1 MSDNMKLTPLK
12 FLPDIMDMPWG
23 TVEYRIADLG
33 FVDSMAS
40 EGSLKGNTLS
50 DIMQTYL
57 EQVVGETSFEWY
69 GTQFPVLVKRLHV
82 KGRTSLHVNPDDESA
97 EQRYDAFGKTALWYV
112 ESAGPKAKLF
122 LGFKRPVTAE
132 QFYMACQDGSVDK
145 LLNVVHPEPGDS
157 YLITPGL
164 VHAAQDVILTE
175 IAESSELWFRLH
187 DWDREDRE
195 IHLEE
200 AFDLIDFRAK
210 TAKVPQGD
218 LLAATPQFT
227 IHRIELSQALKSHR
241 GEEDTFLIYLCIN
254 GSMSIQVNDKT
265 WGAKAGELVMLPS
278 DVTDF
283 FLVPSAKDTVLLE
296 VRMDPHP
303 ADDIVSD
310 PVDDGSEN

>member
-1 MSDNMKLTPLK
+1 MSDNIKLTPLK
-12 FLPDIMDMPWG
+12 FLPDIIDMPWG
-23 TVEYRIADLG
+23 KVEYRIADLG

-112 ESAGPKAKLF
+112 EAAGPKARLY

-132 QFYMACQDGSVDK
+132 EFYNACREGSVEK
-145 LLNVVHPEPGDS
+145 LLHAVHPEPGEA

-164 VHAAQDVILTE
+164 VHAAQDVTLTE
-175 IAESSELWFRLH
+175 VAESSELWFRLH
-187 DWDREDRE
+187 DWNRQDRE

-200 AFDLIDFRAK
+200 AFDLIDFKAK
-210 TAKVPQGD
+210 AFAVPQGD
-218 LLAATPQFT
+218 ILAVTPQFT
-227 IHRIELSQALKSHR
+227 VHKIALDQALKSHR
-241 GEEDTFLIYLCIN
+241 DTEDTFLIYLCLS
-254 GSMSIQVNDKT
+254 GSLTVNVGEKN
-265 WGAKAGELVMLPS
+265 WNAGAGDLVMLPS

-283 FLVPSAKDTVLLE
+283 FLLPAAKDTVLFE
-296 VRMDPHP
+296 VRMDPRP
-303 ADDIVSD
+303 DNDIVSD

>member
-1 MSDNMKLTPLK
+1 MKLTPMK
-12 FLPDIMDMPWG
+12 FLPDVAQMPWG
-23 TVEYRIADLG
+23 TVEYKIADLG

-82 KGRTSLHVNPDDESA
+82 NGRTSLHVNPDDESS

-112 ESAGPKAKLF
+112 ESAGPGARLY
-122 LGFKRPVTAE
+122 LGFKRPVSAE
-132 QFYMACQDGSVDK
+132 EFFNACQEGRLEK
-145 LLNVVHPEPGDS
+145 LLHSVRPEPGDA

-164 VHAAQDVILTE
+164 VHAAQDVTLTE
-175 IAESSELWFRLH
+175 VAESSELWFRLH
-187 DWDREDRE
+187 DWDRKDRE

-200 AFDLIDFRAK
+200 AFDLIDFKGKASK
-210 TAKVPQGD
+210 APSQD
-218 LLAATPQFT
+218 CLAATPQFT
-227 IHRIELSQALKSHR
+227 VHRIALTEALKSHR
-241 GEEDTFLIYLCIN
+241 DTEDTFLIYVCIS
-254 GSMSIQVNDKT
+254 GEMVVSSGEQT
-265 WGAKAGELVMLPS
+265 FGAKAGEVILIPS

-283 FLVPSAKDTVLLE
+283 FLAPSRKDTVLLE
-296 VRMDPHP
+296 VRMDPRQE
-303 ADDIVSD
+303 DDLVSE

>member
-12 FLPDIMDMPWG
+12 FLPDIVDMPWG
-23 TVEYRIADLG
+23 TVEYMIADLG

-69 GTQFPVLVKRLHV
+69 GTQFPVLIKRLHV

-145 LLNVVHPEPGDS
+145 LLNVVYPVPGES
-157 YLITPGL
+157 YLISPGL
-164 VHAAQDVILTE
+164 VHAAQDVTLTE
-175 IAESSELWFRLH
+175 VAESSELWFRLY
-187 DWDREDRE
+187 DWDRKDRE

-200 AFDLIDFRAK
+200 AFDLIDFGAK
-210 TAKVPQGD
+210 TAKVPQED

-227 IHRIELSQALKSHR
+227 IH
-241 GEEDTFLIYLCIN
+241 
-254 GSMSIQVNDKT
+254 SMSVQVGENA
-265 WGAKAGELVMLPS
+265 WNARPGELVMLPS
-278 DVTDF
+278 DVVDF
-283 FLVPSAKDTVLLE
+283 FLIPAAGDTVLLE
-296 VRMDPHP
+296 VRMDPRQD
-303 ADDIVSD
+303 DDIVSD
-310 PVDDGSEN
+310 PIEDGSEN